1 MTLLS
6 KLVSYVSRSL
16 FLYGLTELRMGSTA
30 LALAHTA
37 IAIAITV
44 TNPILGLIP
53 LAIVVALYVLSS
65 MPKQPIYAAIIAA
78 IPATWMGLTQLGITA
93 LRGAMDPLSALGVFL
108 RAEIGALHSLYLL
121 HATNISE
128 LAYAFSKLSRES
140 AIAIPMIW
148 RAMSLMLREVSEML
162 HVHKLKREKTWKSLA
177 MSFVRSE
184 EVIQLFSEGLYLK
197 RFNFNPRPIYSRKAL
212 AMQLVLIAVDIA
224 LLAVI
229 TVPKLVH

>member
-6 KLVSYVSRSL
+6 KFVSYVSRSL

-37 IAIAITV
+37 IAIAITIA
-44 TNPILGLIP
+44 NPLLGLIP

-65 MPKQPIYAAIIAA
+65 MPKQPLYAAIIAA
-78 IPATWMGLTQLGITA
+78 IPAAWMGLTQLGITA
-93 LRGAMDPLSALGVFL
+93 LRGAIDPLSALGVFL

-128 LAYAFSKLSRES
+128 LAYIFSKLSSES

-162 HVHKLKREKTWKSLA
+162 HIHKLKREKTWKSLA

-197 RFNFNPRPIYSRKAL
+197 RFYFSPRPIYSRKAL
-212 AMQLVLIAVDIA
+212 AMQLALVALDIA
-224 LLAVI
+224 TLAMVTMPRLL
-229 TVPKLVH
+229 H